1 MNTNRLTFEQ
11 KDFIY
16 LKGLLNISKYNAFS
30 EEGESLK
37 RLEQEVKKAEVFEE
51 YEISK
56 KVIRFNS
63 VVSIEINE
71 RKKMKVQIVKSVLRD
86 LESNK
91 ISVLTPLG
99 SVLIGNKEGDV
110 VEWHTPSGVRNIK
123 IVHVAQK
130 RRHHEVQATYDR
142 VLR

>member
-1 MNTNRLTFEQ
+1 
-11 KDFIY
+11 
-16 LKGLLNISKYNAFS
+16 
-30 EEGESLK
+30 
-37 RLEQEVKKAEVFEE
+37 
-51 YEISK
+51 
-56 KVIRFNS
+56 
-63 VVSIEINE
+63 
-71 RKKMKVQIVKSVLRD
+71 MKVQIVKSVLRD